1 MALTKASK
9 FFSERRDS
17 STQPGTREQ
26 SAFNMNSL
34 MMTKSTIYKS
44 PVTQTEDGQN
54 TIYIN

>member
-26 SAFNMNSL
+26 SSINMNSL
-34 MMTKSTIYKS
+34 MMTKSNIYKS
-44 PVTQTEDGQN
+44 PVTQMEDGQN
-54 TIYIN
+54 TTYVN